1 MIQRCRSM
9 ALLRTL
15 SLQYVDRLPTFV
27 FSPRGRFASR
37 RAAALPDDQ
46 VPDQG
51 QGQSEDLAA
60 ARRWLAKLDP
70 QTVPRHLCEI
80 AFSRSGGPGGQN
92 VNKCVSSLG
101 LRFAILAIFARR
113 LTIENRV
120 NSKATLKI
128 PLDALLPFVPRLV
141 HPPLLSSRYVAQRSN
156 TLVIQSE
163 ESRKQA
169 SNVESC
175 FEKLYQLLR
184 SSAEEVIP
192 GETSQDQKERV
203 HRLYVYIFP
212 LCVSY
217 HSLWTWLNKLTWF
230 PSLQKKGRK

>member
-1 MIQRCRSM
+1 MDKFSSYFVLHTVQTRTTFLISEMRSSIFGVIQRCRSM

-15 SLQYVDRLPTFV
+15 SLHYVDRLPTFV

-51 QGQSEDLAA
+51 QDQSEDLAA

-101 LRFAILAIFARR
+101 LMFAIFAIFAIFASR
-113 LTIENRV
+113 LIIE
-120 NSKATLKI
+120 
-128 PLDALLPFVPRLV
+128 
-141 HPPLLSSRYVAQRSN
+141 
-156 TLVIQSE
+156 
-163 ESRKQA
+163 
-169 SNVESC
+169 
-175 FEKLYQLLR
+175 
-184 SSAEEVIP
+184 
-192 GETSQDQKERV
+192 
-203 HRLYVYIFP
+203 
-212 LCVSY
+212 
-217 HSLWTWLNKLTWF
+217 
-230 PSLQKKGRK
+230 